1 MTKTSS
7 VIILCTFLFTG
18 CGQPAENAS
27 VAVGDP
33 GSSFEDIYTAAE
45 TAIAEAEAK
54 RNLWSKTE
62 GMLRDS
68 RTAYDA
74 GRIDEAIELATEA
87 KLQAELA
94 SAQVDTE
101 LEAWQSRVLSN

>member
-7 VIILCTFLFTG
+7 AIILCTFLLAG
-18 CGQPAENAS
+18 CGQPADNAS

-33 GSSFEDIYTAAE
+33 GSSFKAMYTAAE
-45 TAIAEAEAK
+45 TAIAEAAAK

-68 RTAYDA
+68 RTAFDA

-94 SAQVDTE
+94 SAQVDNE
-101 LEAWQSRVLSN
+101 LEAWRGRVLSN